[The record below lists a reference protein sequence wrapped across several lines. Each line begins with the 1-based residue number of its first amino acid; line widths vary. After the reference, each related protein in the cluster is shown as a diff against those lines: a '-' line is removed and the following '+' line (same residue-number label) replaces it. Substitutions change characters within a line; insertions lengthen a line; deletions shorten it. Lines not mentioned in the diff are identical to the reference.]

1 MPPPEK
7 HFKYVLLR
15 RDKGLVLRNLVQE
28 LVKQIL
34 QGNRDSIDLSLPI
47 ECVVYIKLDHDFL
60 LSCFESE
67 CEFLSPGGQGAD
79 FSFFADKLFLVHS
92 K

>member
-47 ECVVYIKLDHDFL
+47 ERVVYIKLDHDFL

-67 CEFLSPGGQGAD
+67 CEFLSPGWKCAY
-79 FSFFADKLFLVHS
+79 FSLLAHKVLLVHGE
-92 K
+92 